1 MGAAELQDLVGL
13 RVYLKGE
20 VKGIEDL
27 GDGVIQVGAGLADQI
42 HTL

>member
-1 MGAAELQDLVGL
+1 MSTAELKDLVSL
-13 RVYLKGE
+13 RVHLKGE
-20 VKGIEDL
+20 VKGVEDL